1 MKNCNKRLYM
11 IYKLNNFEVRKT
23 NEDMEL
29 LVAAAEV
36 KFVMSTQSKLWDCVK
51 CSCFRHDD

>member
-29 LVAAAEV
+29 LAAEV
-36 KFVMSTQSKLWDCVK
+36 KFVMSTQSKL
-51 CSCFRHDD
+51 

>member
-36 KFVMSTQSKLWDCVK
+36 KFVMSTQSKL
-51 CSCFRHDD
+51 